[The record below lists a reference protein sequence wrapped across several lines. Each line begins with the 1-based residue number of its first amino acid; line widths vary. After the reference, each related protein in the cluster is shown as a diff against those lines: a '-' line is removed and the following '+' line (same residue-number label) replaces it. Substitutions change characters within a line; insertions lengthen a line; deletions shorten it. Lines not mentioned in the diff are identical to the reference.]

1 MPLEKSM
8 SRRERS
14 RSTPC
19 RLRITGWEFLNLS
32 ATSWAWLNDDGATTW
47 GLAEAKAGT
56 GRTTLWGFG
65 RSTPDGDG
73 SGRTADCSWRSAT
86 GGWLGATGRG
96 RPVGA
101 EGRGVTGED
110 SRVGTA

>member
-8 SRRERS
+8 SRRDRS

-32 ATSWAWLNDDGATTW
+32 ATSWAWLDDDGATTW
-47 GLAEAKAGT
+47 GLAEAKAGN
-56 GRTTLWGFG
+56 
-65 RSTPDGDG
+65 
-73 SGRTADCSWRSAT
+73 GRTADCSCRSAT
-86 GGWLGATGRG
+86 GGWLGGTARG

-101 EGRGVTGED
+101 AGRGVTGEG
-110 SRVGTA
+110 SRVGTADRVTCGA